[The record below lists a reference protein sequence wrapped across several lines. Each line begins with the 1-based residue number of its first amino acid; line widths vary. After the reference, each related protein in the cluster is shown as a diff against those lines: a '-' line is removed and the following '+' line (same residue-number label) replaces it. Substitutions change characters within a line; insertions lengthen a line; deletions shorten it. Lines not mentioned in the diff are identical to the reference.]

1 MDKIYEDNQILKDNL
16 ERQDQEMKRMMIEI
30 ADLQDVGKKTVGEQ
44 VQHINRLRNEINEN
58 QRESQRKEKTM
69 ND

>member
-1 MDKIYEDNQILKDNL
+1 MFLKSEMDKIYEDNQILKDNL

-44 VQHINRLRNEINEN
+44 V
-58 QRESQRKEKTM
+58 
-69 ND
+69 